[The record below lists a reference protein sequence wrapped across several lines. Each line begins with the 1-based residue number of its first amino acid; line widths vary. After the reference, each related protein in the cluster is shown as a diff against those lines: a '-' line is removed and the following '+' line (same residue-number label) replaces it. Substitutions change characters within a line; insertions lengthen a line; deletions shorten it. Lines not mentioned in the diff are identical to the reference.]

1 MRDTIQVAQVLNTT
15 NHYPHWIKQTFW
27 PKCALGR
34 CNCKETWLQLSSTKS
49 WLPTQGAHH
58 PEEIPHHVC
67 LFSFDDFTMFLPS
80 LLYWIKLKLSFHLS
94 ASVCVP
100 FLDSILHFNL
110 PFSITRLQN
119 SERQWLS
126 LTHWTRVGQN
136 LTTRTNRVGYGHLH
150 LPKLYCLHQS

>member
-15 NHYPHWIKQTFW
+15 NHYPHWIKQAFW

-67 LFSFDDFTMFLPS
+67 LFFWWFYNVSSITFVLN
-80 LLYWIKLKLSFHLS
+80 KVQLSFHLS

-110 PFSITRLQN
+110 PFCITRLQN
-119 SERQWLS
+119 SKCHWLS
-126 LTHWTRVGQN
+126 LTQWARVGQN
-136 LTTRTNRVGYGHLH
+136 FGH
-150 LPKLYCLHQS
+150 KNQ

>member
-15 NHYPHWIKQTFW
+15 NHYPHRIKQAFW

-67 LFSFDDFTMFLPS
+67 LFFFDDFTMFLPS

-94 ASVCVP
+94 DSVCVP

-110 PFSITRLQN
+110 PFCITRLQN
-119 SERQWLS
+119 SERHWLS
-126 LTHWTRVGQN
+126 PTQWARVAKT
-136 LTTRTNRVGYGHLH
+136 LTTRTNRVGFGHLH